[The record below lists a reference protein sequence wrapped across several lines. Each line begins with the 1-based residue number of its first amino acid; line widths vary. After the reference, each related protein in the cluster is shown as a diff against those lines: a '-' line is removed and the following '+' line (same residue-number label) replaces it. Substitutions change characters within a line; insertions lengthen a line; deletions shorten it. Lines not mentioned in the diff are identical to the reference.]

1 MNPALSVIAP
11 FYNEGPAIA
20 GFHRDLMQAL
30 RTMTTAEVIYVDDGS
45 TDASACE
52 LRKAFRDV
60 DTPSGISLQL
70 LQHDTNSGQDAAL
83 LTGMA
88 RAAHPAVCFLDTDGQ
103 NPPGVIPDM
112 LDLHVRTG
120 GGVIHT
126 AKRSEAGEPI
136 PRKLGKIVFYGL
148 LSRLTAI
155 PYRHL
160 NGGHFKLISKTDVR
174 RLASLARRHPQIPLK
189 YLAFELDGPTR
200 QVFYYDHPA
209 RRSGT
214 STYTGRALLR
224 QAFRVLAHF
233 AGRPS
238 NADILN
244 A

>member
-20 GFHRDLMQAL
+20 RFHREMMQAL
-30 RTMTTAEVIYVDDGS
+30 HTMTTAEVIYVDDGS
-45 TDASACE
+45 TDTGAYE
-52 LRKAFRDV
+52 LHKAFREI
-60 DTPSGISLQL
+60 DTPPGISLQL
-70 LQHDTNSGQDAAL
+70 LRHDTNNGQDAAL

-88 RAAHPAVCFLDTDGQ
+88 WAAHDAVCFLDTDGQ

-120 GGVIHT
+120 GSVIHT
-126 AKRSEAGEPI
+126 AKRFEAGEPI

-160 NGGHFKLISKTDVR
+160 NGGHFKLISKTDAR
-174 RLASLARRHPQIPLK
+174 RLASLAVRHPQIPLK

-200 QVFYYDHPA
+200 QVIYYDHPA

-214 STYTGRALLR
+214 STYTSRALLR

-238 NADILN
+238 NADILD